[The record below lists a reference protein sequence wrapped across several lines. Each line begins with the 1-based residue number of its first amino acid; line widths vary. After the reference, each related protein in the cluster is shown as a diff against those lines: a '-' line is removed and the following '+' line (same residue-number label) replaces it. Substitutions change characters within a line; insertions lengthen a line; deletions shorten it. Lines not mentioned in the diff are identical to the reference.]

1 MKKTEERVSEL
12 DIEQQESPNVDK
24 REKKTKEL
32 IN

>member
-12 DIEQQESPNVDK
+12 DIEQQESPNVDN
-24 REKKTKEL
+24 REKITKEL